1 MKDFNCPSSKNKR
14 QHESKVI
21 ASKTHKRDRRISSVK
36 SMVTKLQ
43 KDAEKCYDNAKK
55 PNADIDTLLTKGNA
69 SVKAIKGNKD
79 TFK

>member
-14 QHESKVI
+14 QHKSKVI
-21 ASKTHKRDRRISSVK
+21 ASKTLKRDRRISSVK

>member
-1 MKDFNCPSSKNKR
+1 M
-14 QHESKVI
+14 
-21 ASKTHKRDRRISSVK
+21 K